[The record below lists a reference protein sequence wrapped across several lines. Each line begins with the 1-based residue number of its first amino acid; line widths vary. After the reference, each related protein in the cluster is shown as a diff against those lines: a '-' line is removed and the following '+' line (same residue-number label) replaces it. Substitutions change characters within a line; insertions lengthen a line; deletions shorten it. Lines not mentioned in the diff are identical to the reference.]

1 MQQKLEPLRMGL
13 AFMQE
18 VEQTLDADANVAIRT
33 YDVVDDGL
41 QATNFPMKNLKPR
54 EQYEQDMAAL
64 QQARAAQQQ
73 IENQIE
79 AMKAIKGKQMPM
91 LEGQTVGGS

>member
-1 MQQKLEPLRMGL
+1 MK
-13 AFMQE
+13 E
-18 VEQTLDADANVAIRT
+18 VEETLDPDANIAIRT

-54 EQYEQDMAAL
+54 DQYEQDMAAL
-64 QQARAAQQQ
+64 QQGRAAQQQ

-79 AMKAIKGKQMPM
+79 AMKATKGQMPM
-91 LEGQTVGGS
+91 QEGQTDDGE